1 MDRNDEIRE
10 SMVSEG
16 ALGRKGE
23 ERHESF
29 AAKRQLSCRDNLRL
43 NFLREKTRMLTTSP
57 GVYLMKNED
66 GIVIYVGKAKNLRN
80 RVTSY
85 FRENPINPFQPHS
98 ELLPKVARMV
108 SFVQDYEFIVTPSE
122 YEALI
127 LECSLIKQY
136 DPKYNI
142 LLKDDKGYYYIKIG
156 PGEYPKI
163 TMAMTKEEDGAL
175 YMGPYMSGFTV
186 KQAVEEANKVFK
198 LPTCTKRFPA
208 ELAKGRPCLN
218 FHINQCMGLC
228 KGRISKESYNG
239 TIKDAVDYIKGGSAG
254 SVERMTSEMEQ
265 AAEELDFERAALLRD
280 RIKAIQKAAANITQ
294 SIITGQ
300 PDTDV
305 IATAGNGQYTC
316 ASVLMYRE
324 GRLMDKAVYFLGEDD
339 SNMLDHF
346 ISRYYL
352 MLQSANF
359 PKELILESEPA
370 DREML
375 LTLLKERSKK
385 NITVTVPQ
393 RGDNMRLIQLA
404 KSNAGEYLSFKVG
417 RTAKEIIALEEL
429 AKALGLQE
437 PPLYIEAYDISNLA
451 SQAMVAGMVVFENG
465 RPNKSAYKR
474 FSIKDVAI
482 QNDLACMREVL
493 SRRFIRYLEA
503 QNSAGSTE
511 TAPAQGEENE
521 DSPTQGEGFAR
532 LPDLILLDGGKGQ
545 VDAVAPILKSMGI
558 DVPLFGMVKD
568 NKHRTKA
575 IAAAGGEI
583 SISDKK
589 PAFMLLTRIQD
600 EVHRFAITYQRKVH
614 KKQSFTL
621 ELTQVPGIG
630 EKKALKLIQSF
641 KTRVELKAASVED
654 LAKTAGVNQKVAQ
667 ELWNLLHQFPQPDP
681 DFKSGDKPEVQE

>member
-1 MDRNDEIRE
+1 MDNRIDASE
-10 SMVSEG
+10 SMVNEG
-16 ALGRKGE
+16 ILGKKGA
-23 ERHESF
+23 ERHESV

-57 GVYLMKNED
+57 GVYLMKNEE
-66 GIVIYVGKAKNLRN
+66 GVIIYVGKAKNLKN

-85 FRENPINPFQPHS
+85 FRENAANPFQPHG
-98 ELLPKVARMV
+98 EHLPKVARMV
-108 SFVQDYEFIVTPSE
+108 SFVYDYEFIVTPSE

-142 LLKDDKGYYYIKIG
+142 LLKDDKGYYYIKVG
-156 PGEYPKI
+156 PGQYPRI
-163 TMAMTKEEDGAL
+163 TLAMTKEEDGAL

-198 LPTCTKRFPA
+198 LPTCSKRFPA

-218 FHINQCMGLC
+218 FHIKQCMGLC
-228 KGRISKESYNG
+228 KGRISEETYG
-239 TIKDAVDYIKGGSAG
+239 RTIRDAVEYIKGGSAD
-254 SVERMTSEMEQ
+254 SVERMTGEMNQ
-265 AAEELDFERAALLRD
+265 AAEELDFERAAILRD
-280 RIKAIQKAAANITQ
+280 RIKAIQRAAANISQ

-305 IATAGNGQYTC
+305 IATAGNGEFTC
-316 ASVLMYRE
+316 ASILIYRE

-352 MLQSANF
+352 MLNPSNF
-359 PKELILESEPA
+359 PKELMLESEPA

-375 LTLLKERSKK
+375 LTLLKERSGK
-385 NITVTVPQ
+385 NVAITVPQ
-393 RGDNMRLIQLA
+393 RGDNLRLIQLA
-404 KSNAGEYLSFKVG
+404 KANAGEYLSFKVG

-429 AKALGLQE
+429 AKALALPE
-437 PPLYIEAYDISNLA
+437 PPIYIEAYDISNLA
-451 SQAMVAGMVVFENG
+451 SQSMVAGMVVFENG

-503 QNSAGSTE
+503 QNPEAPKPPDTE
-511 TAPAQGEENE
+511 NTQSEEATPA
-521 DSPTQGEGFAR
+521 EGFAR

-545 VDAVAPILKSMGI
+545 VEAVAPILKSMGI
-558 DVPLFGMVKD
+558 EVPLFGMVKD
-568 NKHRTKA
+568 NKHRTRA

-614 KKQSFTL
+614 KKQSFAL

-641 KTRVELKAASVED
+641 KTRGDLKAASTED
-654 LAKTAGVNQKVAQ
+654 LAKTAGVNMKIAQ
-667 ELWNLLHQFPQPDP
+667 ELWELLHQFPHIDAQNEAETE
-681 DFKSGDKPEVQE
+681 GVE